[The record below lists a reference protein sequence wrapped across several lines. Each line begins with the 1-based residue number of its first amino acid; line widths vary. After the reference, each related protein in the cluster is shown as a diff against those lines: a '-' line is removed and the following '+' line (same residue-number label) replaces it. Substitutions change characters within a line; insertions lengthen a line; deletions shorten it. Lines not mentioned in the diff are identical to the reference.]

1 MAESKKEGCTAATA
15 GPIGSP
21 EPEASTESLSV
32 KTKEVIKMTAKVGK
46 KAPDFEANGFY
57 QGVFKN
63 FKLSD
68 YKDKWI
74 LLCFYPGD
82 FTFV

>member
-1 MAESKKEGCTAATA
+1 MAKAPKEGCTTPA
-15 GPIGSP
+15 GGVISSEVDTPV
-21 EPEASTESLSV
+21 EPTV
-32 KTKEVIKMTAKVGK
+32 KQNEGPKMTAKVGK
-46 KAPDFEANGFY
+46 KAPDFEANGY
-57 QGVFKN
+57 FKGGFQN

-68 YKDKWI
+68 YKDQWV

>member
-1 MAESKKEGCTAATA
+1 MPDKKDGCVTPAGGPIVPEADAAPDEQPHSPKKE
-15 GPIGSP
+15 
-21 EPEASTESLSV
+21 V
-32 KTKEVIKMTAKVGK
+32 TKMMAKVGK
-46 KAPDFEANGFY
+46 KAPDFEANGYYKDGFN
-57 QGVFKN
+57 N

-82 FTFV
+82 FTYV